1 MRLTA
6 IPSPSHNPTQG
17 SVSNECHR
25 RSTVA
30 VVIPSYNAAAYLRR
44 ALDSVFAQTYRDFCV
59 YVVDDGSSDDVEA
72 ALRPYTGRVFCV
84 RQAHLG
90 QGAARNHA
98 IRLSDSAYIAFLD
111 ADDEWLPNKLERL
124 VEVLEGDAR
133 LGMGYSDCTTSGSG
147 PLAGSFF
154 ARNGIP
160 SGGRI
165 FERLLYSCDIYTPT
179 VMVRRACL
187 EQVGPFNESLAVG
200 EDYNLWL
207 RIAVRWDVAVIP
219 EALAIRHVSP
229 GSLSL
234 TTTPDQAFKA
244 IIAAFEHVMKSSPS
258 LGSSERKA
266 LRKAIAKRYYEY
278 GSYLLREG
286 ERRESQRQLLR
297 ALREGSKDWRLLPKL
312 GLGFLPHG
320 AFAFLRGLRQRLV
333 RAPNPPIESVPMDG
347 GSLDRR

>member
-1 MRLTA
+1 M
-6 IPSPSHNPTQG
+6 
-17 SVSNECHR
+17 SNESHR
-25 RSTVA
+25 RATVA
-30 VVIPSYNAAAYLRR
+30 VVIPCYNAAAYLRR

-72 ALRPYTGRVFCV
+72 ALRPYAERVSCV
-84 RQAHLG
+84 RQPHLG

-98 IRLSDSAYIAFLD
+98 IRLSDSAYVAFLD
-111 ADDEWLPNKLERL
+111 ADDEWLPNKLERQM
-124 VEVLEGDAR
+124 EVLEGDAR
-133 LGMGYSDCTTSGSG
+133 LGMAYSDCTTSGRG

-165 FERLLYSCDIYTPT
+165 FERLLYSCDVYTPT

-207 RIAVRWDVAVIP
+207 RIAARWNVAVIP

-234 TTTPDQAFKA
+234 TTTPDRALKTM
-244 IIAAFEHVMKSSPS
+244 IAGFEHVMESSPS
-258 LGSSERKA
+258 LSNHDRKA
-266 LRKAIAKRYYEY
+266 LRKVIAKRYYEY

-286 ERRESQRQLLR
+286 KRPESQRQLLR
-297 ALREGSKDWRLLPKL
+297 AARYGSRDWRLLPKL
-312 GLGFLPHG
+312 VLGLLPHST
-320 AFAFLRGLRQRLV
+320 FAALRRLRLRL
-333 RAPNPPIESVPMDG
+333 APVAASQPVETLPIDDR
-347 GSLDRR
+347 SLDRR